1 MSEEE
6 KKEFLYEAKQYIVA
20 YLDLSRLS
28 DTDLE
33 SKIEEIVESQLEG
46 RYITIEERV
55 NIVYELF
62 SSIRGLGLLDII
74 IKDDDITEVMINS
87 PDEIFIERAGK
98 VERLNQKFESQRR
111 LEDIIQKI
119 VGKAGREVNQANPI
133 VDTRLPDGSRV
144 NVVLPP
150 VALKGPTIT
159 IRKFSKTPMTVE
171 QLIKYGSLTP

>member
-6 KKEFLYEAKQYIVA
+6 KKAFLYEAKQYIVA

-28 DTDLE
+28 DAELE

-55 NIVYELF
+55 NLVYELF

-87 PDEIFIERAGK
+87 
-98 VERLNQKFESQRR
+98 
-111 LEDIIQKI
+111 
-119 VGKAGREVNQANPI
+119 
-133 VDTRLPDGSRV
+133 
-144 NVVLPP
+144 
-150 VALKGPTIT
+150 
-159 IRKFSKTPMTVE
+159 
-171 QLIKYGSLTP
+171 KY